1 MSDWFKIN
9 GISSN
14 SLGLLVDTPAVPPMA
29 RRRFTTYQV
38 GADEDNTYPD
48 DSFED
53 ITYNLIFYTIS
64 RQDFDNTDIYA
75 FLANAE
81 TLEISRLSGYFYKI
95 RQLALDN
102 PENLFRG
109 EKIRYNLNF
118 KLAPF
123 RYFAENSAISLT
135 QNGGTVQNN
144 GTRYSKPI
152 FEIVGTGDISINV
165 NGKNFEIK
173 GLSDSQKIIVDSSKY
188 ITYSGSELFHN
199 RTVGQYPFLN
209 VGENVVSWSGNVKNV
224 EISRNERCY

>member
-29 RRRFTTYQV
+29 RQRFTTYQV
-38 GADEDNTYPD
+38 GTDEDGTYPD
-48 DSFED
+48 NSFED
-53 ITYNLIFYTIS
+53 ITYNLIFYTIA

-81 TLEISRLSGYFYKI
+81 TLEISRLSGYYYKI

-109 EKIRYNLNF
+109 DKIRYKLNF

-123 RYFAENSAISLT
+123 RYFAEKSAISLT

-173 GLSDSQKIIVDSSKY
+173 GLSDSQKVIVDSSKY

-209 VGENVVSWSGNVKNV
+209 VGENVVSWGGNVENV